1 MNMDPDSEVIFK
13 EKTEEEG
20 VKSEG
25 ISEDTTIR
33 FDFQVLTLAKELA
46 NSARQ
51 LASRAYYS
59 NDYDSQEK
67 AVLHTFLVVLSKELQ
82 LKCVERGCKTLKM
95 AVKTVKIQICYT
107 WKAVREGKC

>member
-13 EKTEEEG
+13 EKTE
-20 VKSEG
+20 SEG

-33 FDFQVLTLAKELA
+33 FDFQALTPAKELA

-82 LKCVERGCKTLKM
+82 LKCVERGCKTLKL
-95 AVKTVKIQICYT
+95 AVETVKIQICYT
-107 WKAVREGKC
+107 WKGVRAGKC